1 MTAVLHPPQAGHTHS
16 TYPPH
21 PVAAGPSR
29 LVVGAAAVSLIA
41 SLGSATFAGIS
52 WASTHSGSAPATTSA
67 TTSPNAGAVAAAR
80 TEACQMWS
88 RSANLMDKASTVV
101 AQAPKNWNAP
111 ETQEALADEA
121 RVIMVESAYLRH
133 NLPAETPP
141 DVRAGIDEYL
151 GASLDMENAT
161 THRKGTDRDAA
172 IDRANEA
179 ENKVTAACQ

>member
-1 MTAVLHPPQAGHTHS
+1 
-16 TYPPH
+16 
-21 PVAAGPSR
+21 
-29 LVVGAAAVSLIA
+29 
-41 SLGSATFAGIS
+41 
-52 WASTHSGSAPATTSA
+52 
-67 TTSPNAGAVAAAR
+67 
-80 TEACQMWS
+80 
-88 RSANLMDKASTVV
+88 MDKASTVV

>member
-21 PVAAGPSR
+21 SVAAGPSR

-41 SLGSATFAGIS
+41 SLGAATFAGIS
-52 WASTHSGSAPATTSA
+52 WASTHSGSAPTST

-80 TEACQMWS
+80 AEACQRWS
-88 RSANLMDKASTVV
+88 RSANLMDKASTAV
-101 AQAPKNWNAP
+101 AQAPKNWNAL

-133 NLPAETPP
+133 NLPAETPA

-161 THRKGTDRDAA
+161 SHRKGTDRDAA

-179 ENKVTAACQ
+179 ESKVAAACQ